1 MMKVKNQKSKIKNW
15 EGMSLLEILIVVT
28 LFAFLGLIVTGSIIL
43 SLQGSKKSEAQT
55 KVSENL
61 GYTMSI
67 IERQIR
73 NANSVPDCATNTDN
87 HILNYTDQNG
97 DATSFSCINM
107 SGADP
112 YVASGSGRLTPDDV
126 LVTACNFTCAPGTA
140 ANPPT
145 VSVFLEMQSA
155 AGTGSQ
161 TTAIS
166 SSTQIQLRSY

>member
-1 MMKVKNQKSKIKNW
+1 M
-15 EGMSLLEILIVVT
+15 LEILIVVT

-43 SLQGSKKSEAQT
+43 SLQGSKKSEGQT

-61 GYTMSI
+61 SYAMSV

-73 NANSVPDCATNTDN
+73 NANSVPDCATNIDS

-97 DATSFSCINM
+97 DATSFSCVNIN
-107 SGADP
+107 GVDP
-112 YVASGSGRLTPDDV
+112 YVASGSGRLTASDV
-126 LVTACNFTCAPGTA
+126 LVVACNFTCLAGTA
-140 ANPPT
+140 ANPPS
-145 VSVFLEMQSA
+145 VNVFLEMQSA

-166 SSTQIQLRSY
+166 SSTQILLRSY